1 MNWLKKR
8 KSSLS
13 FKHIPHRFEKAIRY
27 NTAQIELWKRFV
39 SFAMQYLYINNQDE
53 EKTKQIME
61 RAMDN
66 VGQHMQATE
75 IWTEFIDFELAL
87 NHMGFVNL
95 LGYTAVKTPLLDCEK
110 ILTKYDSKSNL
121 FIRYLE
127 IVETLYESMVDN
139 MNSADFTVGDKY
151 RSKYD
156 ELGKTN
162 TSATLQANTTFFVLL
177 PFPNLLGFLII
188 LSCVFDIWT
197 I

>member
-1 MNWLKKR
+1 LNWLKKR
-8 KSSLS
+8 KCYLLQ
-13 FKHIPHRFEKAIRY
+13 IPHRFEKAIRY

-110 ILTKYDSKSNL
+110 ILTKYDSNSNHPSL
-121 FIRYLE
+121 G
-127 IVETLYESMVDN
+127 TL
-139 MNSADFTVGDKY
+139 
-151 RSKYD
+151 R
-156 ELGKTN
+156 
-162 TSATLQANTTFFVLL
+162 
-177 PFPNLLGFLII
+177 
-188 LSCVFDIWT
+188 
-197 I
+197 

>member
-1 MNWLKKR
+1 MHYLKNV
-8 KSSLS
+8 
-13 FKHIPHRFEKAIRY
+13 PHRFEKAIRY
-27 NTAQIELWKRFV
+27 NAAQIELWKRFV

-95 LGYTAVKTPLLDCEK
+95 LGYTAVKTPLLDSEK
-110 ILTKYDSKSNL
+110 ILTKYDSNSNP
-121 FIRYLE
+121 INRYLE
-127 IVETLYESMVDN
+127 IVDTLYENMVED
-139 MNSADFTVGDKY
+139 MNRADFTVGDKY
-151 RSKYD
+151 RAKYD
-156 ELGKTN
+156 ELGKT
-162 TSATLQANTTFFVLL
+162 TSAMQANTFELL

-188 LSCVFDIWT
+188 LSCLIFGQI
-197 I
+197 